1 MGVRRGQA
9 FHWNLSGGL
18 GNPNSEGFGEG
29 DVEVDD
35 RGDGWSSKGILVIC
49 NTKNIHMKNVLTL
62 SI

>member
-35 RGDGWSSKGILVIC
+35 RGDGWSSKGILVIGLSPS
-49 NTKNIHMKNVLTL
+49 LTG
-62 SI
+62 SSAGENA